1 MTTAAGM
8 PGSPVGSAA
17 AAAAAAAGGPAAPE
31 VAARDAVIGWFRG
44 EFAAAN
50 AMIDA
55 LCGHLAQ
62 IGGGGAEYEAAF
74 AALHRRRAN
83 WFPVLHMQK
92 FYPVAD
98 VTAELR
104 RVADARAAA
113 AAAAGSC
120 CYSEEEA
127 ASTVIH
133 EPMEDLPAEPE
144 HEPEPEPEQDP
155 IQQDPA
161 PETEE
166 ADGAAS
172 ASASVEYHEQDAE
185 VDSSGD
191 SSERKAA
198 STEDDTVA
206 DGHRRPNLSHGCG
219 LDETCDSSLDDGA
232 PGRAVTVAVDRGGS
246 PSSLQPPAL
255 VAGVY
260 ALSLDDEIVLE
271 ALSRCCGKICP
282 SVRDSLE
289 SYLCFPFYEHY
300 DEVISFSLPES
311 YPICSDHEE
320 CIARP
325 ERIKIQKGFV
335 AKESVNVV
343 KGLKIYED
351 VFTTSEIVKVADFI
365 NEIRQAGRNGEL
377 SGETFIFFNKQIKGN
392 KREIIQLGVPLFQPT
407 TEEANCH
414 IEPIPLVLQAVI
426 DHLVL
431 WRLIPESR
439 KPNSVIINF
448 FDEDE
453 HSQPYFKPPHL
464 DNPISTLLL
473 SETTM
478 AFGRSLVTDSNG
490 NYKGPL
496 TLSLKQG
503 SLLVMRG
510 NSADMARHVVCP
522 SSNRRVSIT
531 FARVR
536 PSTPVDLSPLP
547 SPTKAM
553 TPWQP
558 QPGAA
563 APTCMAQKA
572 PVNGG
577 AVIGYAP
584 APQAVL
590 APTAWGM
597 AVRAPVMMVA
607 AAPARPMVM
616 ASSGAGAAGGNVGKR
631 MGRSGTGVFLPW
643 TVGPKRYNKHLP
655 PRIQK
660 RRFSAMMSPIE
671 AQG

>member
-1 MTTAAGM
+1 
-8 PGSPVGSAA
+8 
-17 AAAAAAAGGPAAPE
+17 
-31 VAARDAVIGWFRG
+31 
-44 EFAAAN
+44 
-50 AMIDA
+50 
-55 LCGHLAQ
+55 
-62 IGGGGAEYEAAF
+62 
-74 AALHRRRAN
+74 
-83 WFPVLHMQK
+83 
-92 FYPVAD
+92 
-98 VTAELR
+98 
-104 RVADARAAA
+104 
-113 AAAAGSC
+113 
-120 CYSEEEA
+120 
-127 ASTVIH
+127 
-133 EPMEDLPAEPE
+133 MEDLPSEAEPE
-144 HEPEPEPEQDP
+144 PRPEHQQDP
-155 IQQDPA
+155 IHQDPA
-161 PETEE
+161 PEADPALECHEE
-166 ADGAAS
+166 ADAGA
-172 ASASVEYHEQDAE
+172 
-185 VDSSGD
+185 DSSGD
-191 SSERKAA
+191 SSERKAP
-198 STEDDTVA
+198 STEDDTVP
-206 DGHRRPNLSHGCG
+206 DGHHT
-219 LDETCDSSLDDGA
+219 DQ
-232 PGRAVTVAVDRGGS
+232 GS
-246 PSSLQPPAL
+246 Q
-255 VAGVY
+255 G
-260 ALSLDDEIVLE
+260 
-271 ALSRCCGKICP
+271 
-282 SVRDSLE
+282 
-289 SYLCFPFYEHY
+289 EH
-300 DEVISFSLPES
+300 ILPES

-335 AKESVNVV
+335 AKESVKGHMVNVV

-351 VFTTSEIVKVADFI
+351 VFTTSEIMKVADFI

-377 SGETFIFFNKQIKGN
+377 SGETFIFFNKQMKGN

-414 IEPIPLVLQAVI
+414 TEPIPLVLQAVI

-464 DNPISTLLL
+464 DNPICTLLL

-510 NSADMARHVVCP
+510 NSADMARHVVCT

-547 SPTKAM
+547 SPTKAL

-558 QPGAA
+558 QPATASQVPAPACMTQKPPVSGAI
-563 APTCMAQKA
+563 
-572 PVNGG
+572 
-577 AVIGYAP
+577 IGYAP
-584 APQAVL
+584 TPQTVL
-590 APTAWGM
+590 APAAWGM
-597 AVRAPVMMVA
+597 AMRAPVMMVA

-616 ASSGAGAAGGNVGKR
+616 ASLGTGGGNISKW
-631 MGRSGTGVFLPW
+631 MSRSGTGVFLPW

>member
-1 MTTAAGM
+1 MATAAGG
-8 PGSPVGSAA
+8 PGSPVGAT
-17 AAAAAAAGGPAAPE
+17 GAAPE

-62 IGGGGAEYEAAF
+62 IGGGAQYEPVF
-74 AALHRRRAN
+74 AALHRRRLN

-98 VTAELR
+98 VAAELG

-113 AAAAGSC
+113 AAAAPGSC

-127 ASTVIH
+127 TSTVIH
-133 EPMEDLPAEPE
+133 EPMDELAATLHTEPEPASEPE
-144 HEPEPEPEQDP
+144 HD
-155 IQQDPA
+155 QDPA
-161 PETEE
+161 PLDPAAAAEDP
-166 ADGAAS
+166 DGAVNHA
-172 ASASVEYHEQDAE
+172 VDHEHDAE

-198 STEDDTVA
+198 STEDDAVA
-206 DGHRRPNLSHGCG
+206 DGHHT
-219 LDETCDSSLDDGA
+219 DQ
-232 PGRAVTVAVDRGGS
+232 GS
-246 PSSLQPPAL
+246 Q
-255 VAGVY
+255 G
-260 ALSLDDEIVLE
+260 
-271 ALSRCCGKICP
+271 
-282 SVRDSLE
+282 
-289 SYLCFPFYEHY
+289 EH
-300 DEVISFSLPES
+300 SLPES

-335 AKESVNVV
+335 AKESVKGHMVNVV

-351 VFTTSEIVKVADFI
+351 VFTTSEIMKVADFI

-407 TEEANCH
+407 TEEAICH

-553 TPWQP
+553 TPWQQ
-558 QPGAA
+558 QP
-563 APTCMAQKA
+563 APAPVCMAQK
-572 PVNGG
+572 PPGGG
-577 AVIGYAP
+577 AIIGYAP

-590 APTAWGM
+590 APAAWGM

-607 AAPARPMVM
+607 AAPARPLVM
-616 ASSGAGAAGGNVGKR
+616 ASSGTGGGGGNISKR
-631 MGRSGTGVFLPW
+631 IGRSGTGVFLPW

-660 RRFSAMMSPIE
+660 RRFSAMMSQIE

>member
-8 PGSPVGSAA
+8 PGSPAGS
-17 AAAAAAAGGPAAPE
+17 AAAAAGGPAAPE

-83 WFPVLHMQK
+83 WFPILHMQK

-133 EPMEDLPAEPE
+133 EPMEDLLPADP
-144 HEPEPEPEQDP
+144 EPEPEPEQDP
-155 IQQDPA
+155 IQQQDPA
-161 PETEE
+161 PAAEEE
-166 ADGAAS
+166 ADAAI
-172 ASASVEYHEQDAE
+172 ANPVAEVEYHEPDAE
-185 VDSSGD
+185 
-191 SSERKAA
+191 
-198 STEDDTVA
+198 
-206 DGHRRPNLSHGCG
+206 
-219 LDETCDSSLDDGA
+219 
-232 PGRAVTVAVDRGGS
+232 
-246 PSSLQPPAL
+246 
-255 VAGVY
+255 
-260 ALSLDDEIVLE
+260 
-271 ALSRCCGKICP
+271 
-282 SVRDSLE
+282 
-289 SYLCFPFYEHY
+289 
-300 DEVISFSLPES
+300 
-311 YPICSDHEE
+311 
-320 CIARP
+320 
-325 ERIKIQKGFV
+325 
-335 AKESVNVV
+335 VNVV

-351 VFTTSEIVKVADFI
+351 VFTTSEIMKVADFI

-558 QPGAA
+558 QPPAA
-563 APTCMAQKA
+563 AQLAAPPCMAQKA
-572 PVNGG
+572 PVSG
-577 AVIGYAP
+577 AIIGYAP

-590 APTAWGM
+590 APAAWGM

-616 ASSGAGAAGGNVGKR
+616 ASSGAAGGNVGKR

>member
-1 MTTAAGM
+1 M
-8 PGSPVGSAA
+8 PGLPVGSAA
-17 AAAAAAAGGPAAPE
+17 AAGVPAAPE

-62 IGGGGAEYEAAF
+62 IGGGGPEYDPVF
-74 AALHRRRAN
+74 AAIHRRRAN

-98 VTAELR
+98 VAAELR

-113 AAAAGSC
+113 GSC
-120 CYSEEEA
+120 CYSEEA

-133 EPMEDLPAEPE
+133 EPMEEAEAE
-144 HEPEPEPEQDP
+144 AEAEPEPEQEHE
-155 IQQDPA
+155 QDPA
-161 PETEE
+161 PAAEL
-166 ADGAAS
+166 ADGA
-172 ASASVEYHEQDAE
+172 VEYHEPDVE

-191 SSERKAA
+191 SSERKPP

-206 DGHRRPNLSHGCG
+206 DGHHT
-219 LDETCDSSLDDGA
+219 DQ
-232 PGRAVTVAVDRGGS
+232 GS
-246 PSSLQPPAL
+246 Q
-255 VAGVY
+255 G
-260 ALSLDDEIVLE
+260 
-271 ALSRCCGKICP
+271 
-282 SVRDSLE
+282 
-289 SYLCFPFYEHY
+289 EH
-300 DEVISFSLPES
+300 SLPES

-335 AKESVNVV
+335 AKESVKGHMVNVV

-351 VFTTSEIVKVADFI
+351 AFTTSEIMKVADFI

-407 TEEANCH
+407 TEDANCH
-414 IEPIPLVLQAVI
+414 TEPIPLVLQAVI

-439 KPNSVIINF
+439 KPNSVVINF

-464 DNPISTLLL
+464 DNPICTLLL

-536 PSTPVDLSPLP
+536 PSTPVDMSPLP

-558 QPGAA
+558 QPVTASQVPSPVSMTQKPPVSGAI
-563 APTCMAQKA
+563 
-572 PVNGG
+572 
-577 AVIGYAP
+577 IGYAP
-584 APQAVL
+584 TPQAVL
-590 APTAWGM
+590 APAAWGM
-597 AVRAPVMMVA
+597 AMRAPVMMVA

-616 ASSGAGAAGGNVGKR
+616 ASSGTGGGNISKR

>member
-8 PGSPVGSAA
+8 PGLPVGSAA
-17 AAAAAAAGGPAAPE
+17 AAGVPAAPE

-62 IGGGGAEYEAAF
+62 IGGGGPEYDPVF
-74 AALHRRRAN
+74 AAIHRRRAN

-98 VTAELR
+98 VAAELR

-113 AAAAGSC
+113 GSC
-120 CYSEEEA
+120 CYSEEA

-133 EPMEDLPAEPE
+133 EPMEEAEAE
-144 HEPEPEPEQDP
+144 AEAEPEPEQEHE
-155 IQQDPA
+155 QDPA
-161 PETEE
+161 PAAEL
-166 ADGAAS
+166 ADGA
-172 ASASVEYHEQDAE
+172 VEYHEPDVE

-191 SSERKAA
+191 SSERKPP

-206 DGHRRPNLSHGCG
+206 DGHHT
-219 LDETCDSSLDDGA
+219 DQ
-232 PGRAVTVAVDRGGS
+232 GS
-246 PSSLQPPAL
+246 Q
-255 VAGVY
+255 G
-260 ALSLDDEIVLE
+260 
-271 ALSRCCGKICP
+271 
-282 SVRDSLE
+282 
-289 SYLCFPFYEHY
+289 EH
-300 DEVISFSLPES
+300 SLPES

-335 AKESVNVV
+335 AKESVKGHMVNVV

-351 VFTTSEIVKVADFI
+351 AFTTSEIMKVADFI

-407 TEEANCH
+407 TEDANCH
-414 IEPIPLVLQAVI
+414 TEPIPLVLQAVI

-439 KPNSVIINF
+439 KPNSVVINF

-464 DNPISTLLL
+464 DNPICTLLL

-536 PSTPVDLSPLP
+536 PSTPVDMSPLP

-558 QPGAA
+558 QPVTASQVPSPVSMTQKPPVSGAI
-563 APTCMAQKA
+563 
-572 PVNGG
+572 
-577 AVIGYAP
+577 IGYAP
-584 APQAVL
+584 TPQAVL
-590 APTAWGM
+590 APAAWGM
-597 AVRAPVMMVA
+597 AMRAPVMMVA

-616 ASSGAGAAGGNVGKR
+616 ASSGTGGGNISKR

>member
-1 MTTAAGM
+1 MTTG
-8 PGSPVGSAA
+8 AA
-17 AAAAAAAGGPAAPE
+17 AAAAAAAAAPE
-31 VAARDAVIGWFRG
+31 VAARDSVIGWFRG

-62 IGGGGAEYEAAF
+62 IGGDAEYEAVF
-74 AALHRRRAN
+74 AALHRRRLN

-92 FYPVAD
+92 FYSVAD
-98 VTAELR
+98 VAAELR
-104 RVADARAAA
+104 RVADARASAA
-113 AAAAGSC
+113 
-120 CYSEEEA
+120 YSEEEA

-133 EPMEDLPAEPE
+133 EPMDELVAMAA
-144 HEPEPEPEQDP
+144 EPEPEPEPEHDHEP
-155 IQQDPA
+155 TPQDPA
-161 PETEE
+161 PEEEPNGAVNNPASPTAADVVDHE
-166 ADGAAS
+166 ADG
-172 ASASVEYHEQDAE
+172 E
-185 VDSSGD
+185 DSCGD
-191 SSERKAA
+191 SSERKAP
-198 STEDDTVA
+198 STEDDAVA
-206 DGHRRPNLSHGCG
+206 DGHDHT
-219 LDETCDSSLDDGA
+219 DQ
-232 PGRAVTVAVDRGGS
+232 GS
-246 PSSLQPPAL
+246 Q
-255 VAGVY
+255 G
-260 ALSLDDEIVLE
+260 
-271 ALSRCCGKICP
+271 
-282 SVRDSLE
+282 
-289 SYLCFPFYEHY
+289 EH
-300 DEVISFSLPES
+300 SQPES

-320 CIARP
+320 CIVRP
-325 ERIKIQKGFV
+325 ERIKIQKGFM

-351 VFTTSEIVKVADFI
+351 VFTTSELMKVADFI

-407 TEEANCH
+407 TEESNCH
-414 IEPIPLVLQAVI
+414 IEAIPLVLQAVI

-531 FARVR
+531 FVRVR

-553 TPWQP
+553 TLWQP
-558 QPGAA
+558 PSPQQQQGIPAPPG
-563 APTCMAQKA
+563 MQQKQQH
-572 PVNGG
+572 GG
-577 AVIGYAP
+577 AIIGYGP

-590 APTAWGM
+590 APAWGM
-597 AVRAPVMMVA
+597 AVRAAPVMMVA
-607 AAPARPMVM
+607 APAPARPMVM
-616 ASSGAGAAGGNVGKR
+616 APAGGNNKR
-631 MGRSGTGVFLPW
+631 MSRSGTGVFLPW

>member
-1 MTTAAGM
+1 MTTSPAGAGS
-8 PGSPVGSAA
+8 PGSPV
-17 AAAAAAAGGPAAPE
+17 AAPDQ
-31 VAARDAVIGWFRG
+31 VAARDAVIGWYRG

-50 AMIDA
+50 AVIDA

-62 IGGGGAEYEAAF
+62 IGGAAGAAEYDAVF
-74 AALHRRRAN
+74 AALHRRRLN

-92 FYPVAD
+92 FYSVNDVA
-98 VTAELR
+98 AELR

-113 AAAAGSC
+113 AAACSE
-120 CYSEEEA
+120 EEEA
-127 ASTVIH
+127 ASTVIQ
-133 EPMEDLPAEPE
+133 EPMMDELVAAE
-144 HEPEPEPEQDP
+144 
-155 IQQDPA
+155 PA
-161 PETEE
+161 PEHVHEPLPQEAAAAEEE
-166 ADGAAS
+166 AQPEDGAA
-172 ASASVEYHEQDAE
+172 VDADQE
-185 VDSSGD
+185 LDGEDSSGD

-198 STEDDTVA
+198 STEDDAVP
-206 DGHRRPNLSHGCG
+206 DGHNT
-219 LDETCDSSLDDGA
+219 DQ
-232 PGRAVTVAVDRGGS
+232 GS
-246 PSSLQPPAL
+246 Q
-255 VAGVY
+255 G
-260 ALSLDDEIVLE
+260 
-271 ALSRCCGKICP
+271 
-282 SVRDSLE
+282 
-289 SYLCFPFYEHY
+289 
-300 DEVISFSLPES
+300 SLPES
-311 YPICSDHEE
+311 YPICSDHED

-325 ERIKIQKGFV
+325 ERIKIQKGFM
-335 AKESVNVV
+335 AKESVKGHMVNVV

-351 VFTTSEIVKVADFI
+351 VFTTSELVKVADFI
-365 NEIRQAGRNGEL
+365 NGIRQAGRNGQL

-392 KREIIQLGVPLFQPT
+392 KREIIQLGVPLFQHT
-407 TEEANCH
+407 TEESNCH
-414 IEPIPLVLQAVI
+414 IEAIPVVLQAVI

-473 SETTM
+473 SETSM
-478 AFGRSLVTDSNG
+478 AFGRSLVTDNNG

-496 TLSLKQG
+496 TLSLKHG

-531 FARVR
+531 FVRVR

-553 TPWQP
+553 TLWQP
-558 QPGAA
+558 PPTAASAGMQKQPHGGNGAI
-563 APTCMAQKA
+563 
-572 PVNGG
+572 V
-577 AVIGYAP
+577 GYGP
-584 APQAVL
+584 APQAML
-590 APTAWGM
+590 APAWGM
-597 AVRAPVMMVA
+597 AVHAAPMMMV
-607 AAPARPMVM
+607 APARPMVM
-616 ASSGAGAAGGNVGKR
+616 APSSNINKR
-631 MGRSGTGVFLPW
+631 MGRGGTGVFLPW

>member
-1 MTTAAGM
+1 MTTAAAAGM
-8 PGSPVGSAA
+8 PGSPADSAA
-17 AAAAAAAGGPAAPE
+17 AAE

-98 VTAELR
+98 VAAELR

-144 HEPEPEPEQDP
+144 PEPEREPEPEQDP
-155 IQQDPA
+155 VQQDPA
-161 PETEE
+161 PASEE
-166 ADGAAS
+166 ADGAAVVNPT
-172 ASASVEYHEQDAE
+172 ADAEYHEADAE

-198 STEDDTVA
+198 STEDDTAA
-206 DGHRRPNLSHGCG
+206 DGHHT
-219 LDETCDSSLDDGA
+219 DQ
-232 PGRAVTVAVDRGGS
+232 GS
-246 PSSLQPPAL
+246 Q
-255 VAGVY
+255 G
-260 ALSLDDEIVLE
+260 
-271 ALSRCCGKICP
+271 
-282 SVRDSLE
+282 
-289 SYLCFPFYEHY
+289 EH
-300 DEVISFSLPES
+300 SLPES

-335 AKESVNVV
+335 AKESVKGHMVNVV

-351 VFTTSEIVKVADFI
+351 VFTTSEIMKVADFI
-365 NEIRQAGRNGEL
+365 TEIRQAGRNGEL

-407 TEEANCH
+407 TEESNCH

-558 QPGAA
+558 QPAA
-563 APTCMAQKA
+563 AAQVAAPACLAQKA
-572 PVNGG
+572 PVSG
-577 AVIGYAP
+577 AIIGYAP

-590 APTAWGM
+590 APAAWGM

-616 ASSGAGAAGGNVGKR
+616 ASSGAAAGGGNVGKR

>member
-8 PGSPVGSAA
+8 PGSPAG
-17 AAAAAAAGGPAAPE
+17 AAAAGGPAAPE

-62 IGGGGAEYEAAF
+62 IGGGAEYEPVF
-74 AALHRRRAN
+74 AALHRRRLN

-98 VTAELR
+98 VAAELR
-104 RVADARAAA
+104 RVAEARAAA

-120 CYSEEEA
+120 CYSEEA

-133 EPMEDLPAEPE
+133 ESMDDVVAALPA
-144 HEPEPEPEQDP
+144 EPEPEPEPEPERDQDP
-155 IQQDPA
+155 LHQDPEPVA
-161 PETEE
+161 EE
-166 ADGAAS
+166 SDGVVNHATD
-172 ASASVEYHEQDAE
+172 HEADAE

-191 SSERKAA
+191 SSERKGT
-198 STEDDTVA
+198 STEEDAVP
-206 DGHRRPNLSHGCG
+206 DGHHT
-219 LDETCDSSLDDGA
+219 DQ
-232 PGRAVTVAVDRGGS
+232 GS
-246 PSSLQPPAL
+246 Q
-255 VAGVY
+255 G
-260 ALSLDDEIVLE
+260 
-271 ALSRCCGKICP
+271 
-282 SVRDSLE
+282 
-289 SYLCFPFYEHY
+289 EH
-300 DEVISFSLPES
+300 SLPES

-320 CIARP
+320 CIVRP
-325 ERIKIQKGFV
+325 ERIKIQ
-335 AKESVNVV
+335 

-351 VFTTSEIVKVADFI
+351 VFTTSEIMKVADFI

-392 KREIIQLGVPLFQPT
+392 KREIIQLGVPLFQST

-414 IEPIPLVLQAVI
+414 IEPIPVVLQAVI

-448 FDEDE
+448 FD
-453 HSQPYFKPPHL
+453 
-464 DNPISTLLL
+464 
-473 SETTM
+473 ETTM

-536 PSTPVDLSPLP
+536 PSTPMDLSPLS

-558 QPGAA
+558 QPAA
-563 APTCMAQKA
+563 AAVAPVAMAQK
-572 PVNGG
+572 PLSSG
-577 AVIGYAP
+577 AIIGYAP
-584 APQAVL
+584 APQAMI
-590 APTAWGM
+590 APASWGM

-607 AAPARPMVM
+607 AGPARPMVM
-616 ASSGAGAAGGNVGKR
+616 ASSGNGAGGNIGKR

>member
-17 AAAAAAAGGPAAPE
+17 GAAAAGGPAAPE

-113 AAAAGSC
+113 AVAHAHAAAGSC

-133 EPMEDLPAEPE
+133 EPMEDLPAD
-144 HEPEPEPEQDP
+144 PEPEQDP
-155 IQQDPA
+155 VHQDPA
-161 PETEE
+161 PAAEEE
-166 ADGAAS
+166 ADGAAAAATS
-172 ASASVEYHEQDAE
+172 PAAEYHEPDAE

-191 SSERKAA
+191 SSEPKAA

-206 DGHRRPNLSHGCG
+206 DGHHT
-219 LDETCDSSLDDGA
+219 DQ
-232 PGRAVTVAVDRGGS
+232 GS
-246 PSSLQPPAL
+246 Q
-255 VAGVY
+255 G
-260 ALSLDDEIVLE
+260 
-271 ALSRCCGKICP
+271 
-282 SVRDSLE
+282 
-289 SYLCFPFYEHY
+289 EH
-300 DEVISFSLPES
+300 SLPES

-335 AKESVNVV
+335 AKESVKGHMVNVV

-392 KREIIQLGVPLFQPT
+392 KREIVQLGVPLFQPT

-558 QPGAA
+558 QPATA
-563 APTCMAQKA
+563 APGCMAQKGL
-572 PVNGG
+572 VGSG
-577 AVIGYAP
+577 AIIGYAP
-584 APQAVL
+584 APQAVM
-590 APTAWGM
+590 APAAWGM

-616 ASSGAGAAGGNVGKR
+616 ASTGTGGGNVGKR

>member
-1 MTTAAGM
+1 M
-8 PGSPVGSAA
+8 GS
-17 AAAAAAAGGPAAPE
+17 AAAGGPAAPE

-62 IGGGGAEYEAAF
+62 IRGGGAEYDPVF

-113 AAAAGSC
+113 AAGSS

-133 EPMEDLPAEPE
+133 EPMEDLPAEAE
-144 HEPEPEPEQDP
+144 AEEDAV
-155 IQQDPA
+155 QQDPA
-161 PETEE
+161 PAAEE
-166 ADGAAS
+166 ADG
-172 ASASVEYHEQDAE
+172 SVVNPTVDGEYHEADAE

-191 SSERKAA
+191 SSERKAP

-206 DGHRRPNLSHGCG
+206 DGHHT
-219 LDETCDSSLDDGA
+219 DQ
-232 PGRAVTVAVDRGGS
+232 GS
-246 PSSLQPPAL
+246 Q
-255 VAGVY
+255 
-260 ALSLDDEIVLE
+260 E
-271 ALSRCCGKICP
+271 
-282 SVRDSLE
+282 
-289 SYLCFPFYEHY
+289 EH
-300 DEVISFSLPES
+300 SLPES
-311 YPICSDHEE
+311 YPICSDHDE

-335 AKESVNVV
+335 AKESVKGHMVNVV

-351 VFTTSEIVKVADFI
+351 VFTTSEIMKVAEFI

-407 TEEANCH
+407 TAESNCH

-547 SPTKAM
+547 SPTKAIA
-553 TPWQP
+553 PWQP
-558 QPGAA
+558 QPTTAAQVAPACLTQKPPVSGAI
-563 APTCMAQKA
+563 
-572 PVNGG
+572 
-577 AVIGYAP
+577 IGYAP

-590 APTAWGM
+590 APAAWGM

-616 ASSGAGAAGGNVGKR
+616 ASSGAGAGGGNVSKR

>member
-1 MTTAAGM
+1 MDELVSMAA
-8 PGSPVGSAA
+8 
-17 AAAAAAAGGPAAPE
+17 
-31 VAARDAVIGWFRG
+31 D
-44 EFAAAN
+44 
-50 AMIDA
+50 
-55 LCGHLAQ
+55 
-62 IGGGGAEYEAAF
+62 
-74 AALHRRRAN
+74 
-83 WFPVLHMQK
+83 
-92 FYPVAD
+92 
-98 VTAELR
+98 
-104 RVADARAAA
+104 
-113 AAAAGSC
+113 
-120 CYSEEEA
+120 
-127 ASTVIH
+127 
-133 EPMEDLPAEPE
+133 
-144 HEPEPEPEQDP
+144 PEPEPDHEHDP
-155 IQQDPA
+155 LPQDPA
-161 PETEE
+161 PEAEVE
-166 ADGAAS
+166 AEAEAEPDGAVNTPVSPTA
-172 ASASVEYHEQDAE
+172 AE
-185 VDSSGD
+185 VVDHDGDGEDSSGD
-191 SSERKAA
+191 SSERKAP
-198 STEDDTVA
+198 STEDDAVA
-206 DGHRRPNLSHGCG
+206 DGPPHQMRSHGDRTARQWFSRSIHAVHAGGGCAAMPMIKLTKDLKG
-219 LDETCDSSLDDGA
+219 NTAYQRVTLSALITKSASSAL
-232 PGRAVTVAVDRGGS
+232 RG
-246 PSSLQPPAL
+246 
-255 VAGVY
+255 
-260 ALSLDDEIVLE
+260 
-271 ALSRCCGKICP
+271 SRFRK
-282 SVRDSLE
+282 
-289 SYLCFPFYEHY
+289 
-300 DEVISFSLPES
+300 
-311 YPICSDHEE
+311 
-320 CIARP
+320 
-325 ERIKIQKGFV
+325 
-335 AKESVNVV
+335 VNVV

-351 VFTTSEIVKVADFI
+351 VFTTSELMKVADFI

-407 TEEANCH
+407 TEESNCH
-414 IEPIPLVLQAVI
+414 IEAIPLVLQAVI

-531 FARVR
+531 FVRVR

-553 TPWQP
+553 TVWQP
-558 QPGAA
+558 QSPQQHQHQQ
-563 APTCMAQKA
+563 PIPVQQK
-572 PVNGG
+572 PVQHGG
-577 AVIGYAP
+577 AIIGYSP

-590 APTAWGM
+590 APAWGM
-597 AVRAPVMMVA
+597 AVRAAPVMMVA
-607 AAPARPMVM
+607 APAPVRPIVMAPA
-616 ASSGAGAAGGNVGKR
+616 GGGCGGGNKR
-631 MGRSGTGVFLPW
+631 MSRSGTGVFLPW

>member
-8 PGSPVGSAA
+8 PGSPVGS
-17 AAAAAAAGGPAAPE
+17 AAAAAAGGPAAPE

-74 AALHRRRAN
+74 AALHRRRVN

-127 ASTVIH
+127 AST
-133 EPMEDLPAEPE
+133 
-144 HEPEPEPEQDP
+144 
-155 IQQDPA
+155 DPA
-161 PETEE
+161 PVSEE
-166 ADGAAS
+166 ADGAVVNLA
-172 ASASVEYHEQDAE
+172 ADAEYHHEADAE

-206 DGHRRPNLSHGCG
+206 DGHHT
-219 LDETCDSSLDDGA
+219 DQ
-232 PGRAVTVAVDRGGS
+232 GS
-246 PSSLQPPAL
+246 Q
-255 VAGVY
+255 G
-260 ALSLDDEIVLE
+260 
-271 ALSRCCGKICP
+271 
-282 SVRDSLE
+282 
-289 SYLCFPFYEHY
+289 EH
-300 DEVISFSLPES
+300 SLPES
-311 YPICSDHEE
+311 YLICSDHEE

-335 AKESVNVV
+335 AKESVKGHMASSIFTPLGNLSVNVV

-351 VFTTSEIVKVADFI
+351 VFTTSEIMKVADFI
-365 NEIRQAGRNGEL
+365 NGIRQAGRNGEL

-473 SETTM
+473 SETSM

-558 QPGAA
+558 QTAA
-563 APTCMAQKA
+563 AAQVAAPACLAQKA
-572 PVNGG
+572 PVSG
-577 AVIGYAP
+577 ALIGYAP

-590 APTAWGM
+590 APAAWGM

-616 ASSGAGAAGGNVGKR
+616 ASSGAAGGGGNVGKR

>member
-1 MTTAAGM
+1 MTTAAGG
-8 PGSPVGSAA
+8 PGSPMAA
-17 AAAAAAAGGPAAPE
+17 AAPGAPAAPE

-62 IGGGGAEYEAAF
+62 IGGGAEYEPVF
-74 AALHRRRAN
+74 AALHRRRLN

-98 VTAELR
+98 VAAELR

-113 AAAAGSC
+113 AAASC

-133 EPMEDLPAEPE
+133 EPMDELAALPTEPDP
-144 HEPEPEPEQDP
+144 EPEPEPEQDP
-155 IQQDPA
+155 TAQDPA
-161 PETEE
+161 PAAEE
-166 ADGAAS
+166 EPNGAANH
-172 ASASVEYHEQDAE
+172 VVDHEADAE

-191 SSERKAA
+191 SSEPKAA
-198 STEDDTVA
+198 STEDDAVA
-206 DGHRRPNLSHGCG
+206 DGHHT
-219 LDETCDSSLDDGA
+219 DQ
-232 PGRAVTVAVDRGGS
+232 GS
-246 PSSLQPPAL
+246 Q
-255 VAGVY
+255 G
-260 ALSLDDEIVLE
+260 
-271 ALSRCCGKICP
+271 
-282 SVRDSLE
+282 
-289 SYLCFPFYEHY
+289 EH
-300 DEVISFSLPES
+300 SLPES

-335 AKESVNVV
+335 AKESVKGHMASSIFIPLGKLSVNVV

-377 SGETFIFFNKQIKGN
+377 SGRETFIFFNKQIKGN

-478 AFGRSLVTDSNG
+478 AFGRSLVTDTNG

-553 TPWQP
+553 APWQP
-558 QPGAA
+558 RPPVPAA
-563 APTCMAQKA
+563 SVGMAQKPLGSA
-572 PVNGG
+572 
-577 AVIGYAP
+577 AIIGYAP

-590 APTAWGM
+590 APAAWGM

-616 ASSGAGAAGGNVGKR
+616 ASSGGGVGGGGNKR

>member
-1 MTTAAGM
+1 MTTG
-8 PGSPVGSAA
+8 P
-17 AAAAAAAGGPAAPE
+17 AAAAAAGVALAPASQVAAAAHE
-31 VAARDAVIGWFRG
+31 VATRDAVIGWFRG

-50 AMIDA
+50 AVIDR

-62 IGGGGAEYEAAF
+62 IGGAAEYDAVF
-74 AALHRRRAN
+74 SALHRRRLN

-92 FYPVAD
+92 FYSVAD
-98 VTAELR
+98 VAAELR
-104 RVADARAAA
+104 RVADARASAA
-113 AAAAGSC
+113 
-120 CYSEEEA
+120 YSEEEA

-133 EPMEDLPAEPE
+133 EPMDEQLVALAAGPESEPK
-144 HEPEPEPEQDP
+144 HVHDP
-155 IQQDPA
+155 TPQDPA
-161 PETEE
+161 PEAEPNGAVNPVSPTS
-166 ADGAAS
+166 AAAS
-172 ASASVEYHEQDAE
+172 AA
-185 VDSSGD
+185 VDHDLADGEDSFGD
-191 SSERKAA
+191 SSEHKTA
-198 STEDDTVA
+198 STEDDAVA
-206 DGHRRPNLSHGCG
+206 DAHDHT
-219 LDETCDSSLDDGA
+219 DQ
-232 PGRAVTVAVDRGGS
+232 GS
-246 PSSLQPPAL
+246 Q
-255 VAGVY
+255 G
-260 ALSLDDEIVLE
+260 
-271 ALSRCCGKICP
+271 
-282 SVRDSLE
+282 
-289 SYLCFPFYEHY
+289 EH
-300 DEVISFSLPES
+300 SLPES

-320 CIARP
+320 CIVRP
-325 ERIKIQKGFV
+325 ERIKIQKGFM
-335 AKESVNVV
+335 AKESVKGHMVNVV

-351 VFTTSEIVKVADFI
+351 VFTTSELMKVADFI
-365 NEIRQAGRNGEL
+365 NGIRQAGRNGEL

-407 TEEANCH
+407 TEESNCH

-478 AFGRSLVTDSNG
+478 AFGRSLVTDNNG

-522 SSNRRVSIT
+522 SSNLRVSIT
-531 FARVR
+531 FVRVR

-553 TPWQP
+553 TLWQP
-558 QPGAA
+558 PAPQQQAPAPG
-563 APTCMAQKA
+563 MQQK
-572 PVNGG
+572 PQHGG
-577 AVIGYAP
+577 AIIGYGP
-584 APQAVL
+584 APQALL
-590 APTAWGM
+590 APAWGM
-597 AVRAPVMMVA
+597 AVRATPVMMV
-607 AAPARPMVM
+607 APARPMVM
-616 ASSGAGAAGGNVGKR
+616 DPAPGGNKR
-631 MGRSGTGVFLPW
+631 MSRGGTGVFLPW

>member
-17 AAAAAAAGGPAAPE
+17 GAAAAGGPAAPE

-62 IGGGGAEYEAAF
+62 IGGGGGAEYEAAF

-113 AAAAGSC
+113 AVAHAHAAAGSC

-133 EPMEDLPAEPE
+133 EPMEDLPAD
-144 HEPEPEPEQDP
+144 PEPEQDP
-155 IQQDPA
+155 VHQDPA
-161 PETEE
+161 PAAEEE
-166 ADGAAS
+166 ADGAAAAATS
-172 ASASVEYHEQDAE
+172 PAAEYHEPDAE

-191 SSERKAA
+191 SSEPKAA

-206 DGHRRPNLSHGCG
+206 DGHHT
-219 LDETCDSSLDDGA
+219 DQ
-232 PGRAVTVAVDRGGS
+232 GS
-246 PSSLQPPAL
+246 Q
-255 VAGVY
+255 G
-260 ALSLDDEIVLE
+260 
-271 ALSRCCGKICP
+271 
-282 SVRDSLE
+282 
-289 SYLCFPFYEHY
+289 EH
-300 DEVISFSLPES
+300 SLPES

-335 AKESVNVV
+335 AKESVKGHMVNVV

-351 VFTTSEIVKVADFI
+351 VFTPSEIVKVADFI

-392 KREIIQLGVPLFQPT
+392 KREIVQLGVPLFQPT

-558 QPGAA
+558 QPATA
-563 APTCMAQKA
+563 APGCMAQKGL
-572 PVNGG
+572 VGGG
-577 AVIGYAP
+577 AIIGYAP
-584 APQAVL
+584 APQAVM
-590 APTAWGM
+590 APAAWGM

-616 ASSGAGAAGGNVGKR
+616 ASTGTGGGNVGKR

>member
-1 MTTAAGM
+1 MDELVSMAA
-8 PGSPVGSAA
+8 
-17 AAAAAAAGGPAAPE
+17 
-31 VAARDAVIGWFRG
+31 D
-44 EFAAAN
+44 
-50 AMIDA
+50 
-55 LCGHLAQ
+55 
-62 IGGGGAEYEAAF
+62 
-74 AALHRRRAN
+74 
-83 WFPVLHMQK
+83 
-92 FYPVAD
+92 
-98 VTAELR
+98 
-104 RVADARAAA
+104 
-113 AAAAGSC
+113 
-120 CYSEEEA
+120 
-127 ASTVIH
+127 
-133 EPMEDLPAEPE
+133 
-144 HEPEPEPEQDP
+144 PEPEPDHEHDP
-155 IQQDPA
+155 LPQDPA
-161 PETEE
+161 PEAEVE
-166 ADGAAS
+166 AEAEAEPDGAVNTPVSPTA
-172 ASASVEYHEQDAE
+172 AE
-185 VDSSGD
+185 VVDHDGDGEDSSGD
-191 SSERKAA
+191 SSERKAP
-198 STEDDTVA
+198 STEDDAVA
-206 DGHRRPNLSHGCG
+206 DGH
-219 LDETCDSSLDDGA
+219 DQTDQ
-232 PGRAVTVAVDRGGS
+232 GS
-246 PSSLQPPAL
+246 Q
-255 VAGVY
+255 G
-260 ALSLDDEIVLE
+260 
-271 ALSRCCGKICP
+271 
-282 SVRDSLE
+282 
-289 SYLCFPFYEHY
+289 EH
-300 DEVISFSLPES
+300 SLPES

-320 CIARP
+320 CIVRP
-325 ERIKIQKGFV
+325 ERIKIQKGFM

-351 VFTTSEIVKVADFI
+351 VFTTSELMKVADFI

-407 TEEANCH
+407 TEESNCH
-414 IEPIPLVLQAVI
+414 IEAIPLVLQAVI

-531 FARVR
+531 FVRVR

-553 TPWQP
+553 TVWQP
-558 QPGAA
+558 QSPQQHQHQQ
-563 APTCMAQKA
+563 PIPVQQK
-572 PVNGG
+572 PVQHGG
-577 AVIGYAP
+577 AIIGYSP

-590 APTAWGM
+590 APAWGM
-597 AVRAPVMMVA
+597 AVRAAPVMMVA
-607 AAPARPMVM
+607 APAPVRPIVMAPA
-616 ASSGAGAAGGNVGKR
+616 GGGCGGGNKR
-631 MGRSGTGVFLPW
+631 MSRSGTGVFLPW

>member
-1 MTTAAGM
+1 M
-8 PGSPVGSAA
+8 PGSPVGS
-17 AAAAAAAGGPAAPE
+17 AAAAGGPAAPE

-104 RVADARAAA
+104 RVADASAAA
-113 AAAAGSC
+113 AAVAGSC

-144 HEPEPEPEQDP
+144 PEQDP
-155 IQQDPA
+155 VQQDPA
-161 PETEE
+161 PASEE
-166 ADGAAS
+166 AEGAVVNPA
-172 ASASVEYHEQDAE
+172 ADAEYHEADAE
-185 VDSSGD
+185 EDSSGD

-198 STEDDTVA
+198 STEDDTTA
-206 DGHRRPNLSHGCG
+206 DGPDHT
-219 LDETCDSSLDDGA
+219 DQ
-232 PGRAVTVAVDRGGS
+232 GS
-246 PSSLQPPAL
+246 Q
-255 VAGVY
+255 G
-260 ALSLDDEIVLE
+260 
-271 ALSRCCGKICP
+271 
-282 SVRDSLE
+282 
-289 SYLCFPFYEHY
+289 EH
-300 DEVISFSLPES
+300 SLPES

-335 AKESVNVV
+335 AKESVKGHMVNVV

-351 VFTTSEIVKVADFI
+351 VFTTSEIMKAADFI

-377 SGETFIFFNKQIKGN
+377 SGDTFIFFNKQIKGN

-414 IEPIPLVLQAVI
+414 IEPIPIVLQAVI

-558 QPGAA
+558 QPAA
-563 APTCMAQKA
+563 AAQVAAPACLAQKA
-572 PVNGG
+572 PVSG
-577 AVIGYAP
+577 AIIGYAP

-590 APTAWGM
+590 APAAWGM

-616 ASSGAGAAGGNVGKR
+616 ASSGAGGGGGNVGKR

-660 RRFSAMMSPIE
+660 RRFSATMSPIE

>member
-1 MTTAAGM
+1 MTT
-8 PGSPVGSAA
+8 PAA
-17 AAAAAAAGGPAAPE
+17 AAAAPE
-31 VAARDAVIGWFRG
+31 VAARDAVIGWYRG

-50 AMIDA
+50 AVIDA
-55 LCGHLAQ
+55 LCGHLTQ
-62 IGGGGAEYEAAF
+62 IGGGAEYDAVF
-74 AALHRRRAN
+74 AALHRRRLN

-92 FYPVAD
+92 FYSVAD
-98 VTAELR
+98 VAAELR
-104 RVADARAAA
+104 RVAEARAAA
-113 AAAAGSC
+113 
-120 CYSEEEA
+120 YSEEEA

-133 EPMEDLPAEPE
+133 EPMEELVAIAVAP
-144 HEPEPEPEQDP
+144 EPEPEPEHEHEP
-155 IQQDPA
+155 IPQDPA
-161 PETEE
+161 TSEVQPHGAVD
-166 ADGAAS
+166 ADQEPDG
-172 ASASVEYHEQDAE
+172 E
-185 VDSSGD
+185 DSSGD
-191 SSERKAA
+191 SSERKA
-198 STEDDTVA
+198 STEDDAVP
-206 DGHRRPNLSHGCG
+206 DGHHT
-219 LDETCDSSLDDGA
+219 DQ
-232 PGRAVTVAVDRGGS
+232 GS
-246 PSSLQPPAL
+246 Q
-255 VAGVY
+255 G
-260 ALSLDDEIVLE
+260 
-271 ALSRCCGKICP
+271 
-282 SVRDSLE
+282 
-289 SYLCFPFYEHY
+289 EH
-300 DEVISFSLPES
+300 SLPES

-320 CIARP
+320 CLARP
-325 ERIKIQKGFV
+325 ERIKIQKGFM
-335 AKESVNVV
+335 AKESVKGHMVNVV

-351 VFTTSEIVKVADFI
+351 VFTTSEIMKVSDFI

-377 SGETFIFFNKQIKGN
+377 SGETFIFFNKQMKGN
-392 KREIIQLGVPLFQPT
+392 KREIIQLGVPLFQHT
-407 TEEANCH
+407 TEETNCH

-473 SETTM
+473 SETSM

-531 FARVR
+531 FVRVR

-553 TPWQP
+553 TLWQP
-558 QPGAA
+558 PPTAASPGMQQKPPSHGGAA
-563 APTCMAQKA
+563 I
-572 PVNGG
+572 
-577 AVIGYAP
+577 IGYGP
-584 APQAVL
+584 APQAML
-590 APTAWGM
+590 APAWGM
-597 AVRAPVMMVA
+597 AVRAAPVMMV
-607 AAPARPMVM
+607 APARPMVM
-616 ASSGAGAAGGNVGKR
+616 APSSNINKR
-631 MGRSGTGVFLPW
+631 MGRGGTGVFLPW

>member
-8 PGSPVGSAA
+8 PGSPVGS
-17 AAAAAAAGGPAAPE
+17 AAAAAAGGPAAPE

-74 AALHRRRAN
+74 AALHRRRVN

-120 CYSEEEA
+120 CYSEEEEA

-144 HEPEPEPEQDP
+144 PDPEPEPEPEAEQDP
-155 IQQDPA
+155 VQQDPA
-161 PETEE
+161 
-166 ADGAAS
+166 DGAVVNPA
-172 ASASVEYHEQDAE
+172 ADAEYHHEADAE

-198 STEDDTVA
+198 STEDDTAA
-206 DGHRRPNLSHGCG
+206 DGHHT
-219 LDETCDSSLDDGA
+219 DQ
-232 PGRAVTVAVDRGGS
+232 GS
-246 PSSLQPPAL
+246 Q
-255 VAGVY
+255 G
-260 ALSLDDEIVLE
+260 
-271 ALSRCCGKICP
+271 
-282 SVRDSLE
+282 
-289 SYLCFPFYEHY
+289 EH
-300 DEVISFSLPES
+300 SLPES

-335 AKESVNVV
+335 AKESVKGHMVNVV

-351 VFTTSEIVKVADFI
+351 VFTTSEIMKVADFI

-558 QPGAA
+558 QPAA
-563 APTCMAQKA
+563 AAHVAAPACLAQKA
-572 PVNGG
+572 PVSG
-577 AVIGYAP
+577 AIIGYAP

-590 APTAWGM
+590 APAAWGM
-597 AVRAPVMMVA
+597 AVRAPMMMVA

-616 ASSGAGAAGGNVGKR
+616 ASSGAAGGNVGKR